1 MTEERVGFDGRP
13 MHLQPEDVRG
23 GCAIC
28 RRDHRGYWSSHGPKH
43 PKHTANVAVARSAIV
58 SRKATGR
65 VGFAAREEA
74 HLARTAR
81 QTERMRELY
90 EEAVRIEEAE
100 RVAREMGRI
109 PRGQVL
115 HDG

>member
-1 MTEERVGFDGRP
+1 
-13 MHLQPEDVRG
+13 MHFQPEG
-23 GCAIC
+23 GPRCAIC
-28 RRDHRGYWSSHGPKH
+28 RLDHRGYWSSHSPNKA
-43 PKHTANVAVARSAIV
+43 KSKKTKAREEA
-58 SRKATGR
+58 RR
-65 VGFAAREEA
+65 VGFASREEA